1 MAISNQSH
9 RCLDFTVIPRCV
21 QKTLETSGCPLTD
34 EQFML
39 MCGALAAAQQMIEQL
54 GLGDAIEILQPMVIK
69 ELDG

>member
-1 MAISNQSH
+1 MSN
-9 RCLDFTVIPRCV
+9 DFTVIPRSV

-54 GLGDAIEILQPMVIK
+54 GLGDAIEILEPMVK
-69 ELDG
+69 KS